1 MRNMTFKNII
11 IGAILIVAYC
21 LAWYYVSSPSGQKQ
35 VDRILNSDNVMYAQQ
50 RTLWQGR

>member
-1 MRNMTFKNII
+1 MLKRIAII
-11 IGAILIVAYC
+11 LALIVIGIMVLHY
-21 LAWYYVSSPSGQKQ
+21 LGSSEGSKQ